1 MSRRTTGRLRSRGID
16 GERYYAEHCRWLPS
30 LKSHGVR
37 ICLASHVSCVVI
49 RVSHADRPEGDRN
62 LAWWGQ
68 ATECGRCAGSRTGA
82 AVKPACA
89 QMCEEARSFLRH
101 EICPT
106 RLVAV
111 WLGWTLR
118 HGTGEF
124 VREKPRGPKEVT
136 KNSREGML
144 EAAKVGSIARNE
156 RGEYDGPGG

>member
-1 MSRRTTGRLRSRGID
+1 MCPDMQRS
-16 GERYYAEHCRWLPS
+16 EELPAP
-30 LKSHGVR
+30 R
-37 ICLASHVSCVVI
+37 
-49 RVSHADRPEGDRN
+49 D
-62 LAWWGQ
+62 
-68 ATECGRCAGSRTGA
+68 
-82 AVKPACA
+82 
-89 QMCEEARSFLRH
+89 
-101 EICPT
+101 CPT